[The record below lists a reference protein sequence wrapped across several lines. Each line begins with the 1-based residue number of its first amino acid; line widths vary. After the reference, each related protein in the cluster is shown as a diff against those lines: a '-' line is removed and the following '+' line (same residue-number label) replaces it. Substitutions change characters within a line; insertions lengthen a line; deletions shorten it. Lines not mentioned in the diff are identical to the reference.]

1 MRTLMI
7 TTLILCL
14 GMALPVAAAA
24 KKAPPPTVYL
34 SNSEDGARIHC
45 PLDKIVWL
53 NTGTHKYYF
62 RSSKHY
68 ANSAHG
74 GFGCLAEVKA
84 AGNKRGDS

>member
-1 MRTLMI
+1 MRK
-7 TTLILCL
+7 LI
-14 GMALPVAAAA
+14 VAAILALSLGPIAA
-24 KKAPPPTVYL
+24 LAKTPPPNVYL

-53 NTGTHKYYF
+53 NTSTHKYYF

-74 GFGCLAEVKA
+74 GFGCLAEVKK
-84 AGNKRGDS
+84 AGAKRGDS